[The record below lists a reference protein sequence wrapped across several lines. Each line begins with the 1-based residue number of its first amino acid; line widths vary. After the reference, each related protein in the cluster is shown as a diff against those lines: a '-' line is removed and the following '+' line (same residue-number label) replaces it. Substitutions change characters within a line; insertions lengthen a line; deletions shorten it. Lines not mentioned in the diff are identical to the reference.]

1 MSEIEYNPLGK
12 SNSSFQLG
20 AETLNLLLLYV
31 DLKFFHVQLIL
42 N

>member
-12 SNSSFQLG
+12 SNSSFQVG
-20 AETLNLLLLYV
+20 AETLNLLLLNV
-31 DLKFFHVQLIL
+31 DLKFFHVELIL